1 MCIYD
6 DYVLTANKIGNSYDA
21 ATVEYIW
28 KDEMNG
34 VQVGS
39 NSSTLNIS
47 SVIASKSIQTVFPVT
62 YTLTIR
68 SSSTGCETSKP
79 VIIDG
84 ILFTLFKGISPD
96 GNGSNEF

>member
-28 KDEMNG
+28 KDENG

-39 NSSTLNIS
+39 NSSTINIS
-47 SVIASKSIQTVFPVT
+47 SVIVLNRFK
-62 YTLTIR
+62 
-68 SSSTGCETSKP
+68 
-79 VIIDG
+79 
-84 ILFTLFKGISPD
+84 LFFQ
-96 GNGSNEF
+96 